1 MVRSVDFDQHLI
13 ATVLGVVATYTA
25 AAAAAAAGCTAANKI
40 IHKGRGSMALV
51 VHAAIKHKRKEIGTS
66 SIALTIW

>member
-1 MVRSVDFDQHLI
+1 MLRSVDFDQHLI
-13 ATVLGVVATYTA
+13 ATVLGVVATYT

-51 VHAAIKHKRKEIGTS
+51 VHAAIKNKRKEIGTS